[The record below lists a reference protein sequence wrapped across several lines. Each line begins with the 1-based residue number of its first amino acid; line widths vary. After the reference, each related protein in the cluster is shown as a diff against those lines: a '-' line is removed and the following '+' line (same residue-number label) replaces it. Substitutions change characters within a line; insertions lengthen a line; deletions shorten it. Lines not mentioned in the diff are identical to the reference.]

1 MARDHRK
8 ILAFQKADKLVER
21 VYSEIDFPAD
31 ERFGLKSQIR
41 RSAVSVPVNIVE
53 GCQRKTRKDIS
64 NFLSIAMGSAAEVAY
79 LLDLCSRIG
88 VGRKETVE
96 DLSTEY
102 DEVVKM
108 LNGLITRVGE

>member
-31 ERFGLKSQIR
+31 ERFGLKSQ
-41 RSAVSVPVNIVE
+41 S
-53 GCQRKTRKDIS
+53 RKDVF